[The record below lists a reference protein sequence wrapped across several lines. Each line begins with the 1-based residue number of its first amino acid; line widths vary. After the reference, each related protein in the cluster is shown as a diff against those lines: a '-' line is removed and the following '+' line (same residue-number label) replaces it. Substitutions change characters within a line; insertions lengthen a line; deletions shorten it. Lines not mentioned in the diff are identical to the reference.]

1 MKPYIVTFLGN
12 KDVADRKTVYE
23 RILSQLE
30 TLFTDGVTALYR
42 YPVFYCGGYGE
53 FSQLASMAIDV
64 WRKRYPE
71 LKSEKLFIT
80 PYITPSYLKINEYMR
95 QFYDDIV
102 YPPLENVPFKFAIS
116 RRNQWMIDNCNM
128 LIAYLENTAGNT
140 RKCVEY
146 AFRRGKEVVF
156 VDSGNAARLLGF
168 DRSKNRKRD

>member
-1 MKPYIVTFLGN
+1 MKPYIVAFLGN

-71 LKSEKLFIT
+71 LKSENCLLLLI
-80 PYITPSYLKINEYMR
+80 LR
-95 QFYDDIV
+95 
-102 YPPLENVPFKFAIS
+102 PPI
-116 RRNQWMIDNCNM
+116 
-128 LIAYLENTAGNT
+128 
-140 RKCVEY
+140 
-146 AFRRGKEVVF
+146 
-156 VDSGNAARLLGF
+156 
-168 DRSKNRKRD
+168 